1 MIYYVFSLLEKV
13 LSRDGFLLV
22 NEFEISV
29 DSNQFVHT
37 GCVCV
42 CVYLFK
48 SLIIL
53 YDLDLTISISH
64 QKLIQ
69 GNCPVVF
76 VSTRGFEISGTRI
89 SFDCRSIENS

>member
-42 CVYLFK
+42 CVCI
-48 SLIIL
+48 LI
-53 YDLDLTISISH
+53 
-64 QKLIQ
+64 
-69 GNCPVVF
+69 
-76 VSTRGFEISGTRI
+76 
-89 SFDCRSIENS
+89 